1 MNLVSFVIIAGL
13 VTALARLPGAVP
25 QARLPPRPAPR
36 HAPHCVT
43 LLLSL
48 GVHPRVVMEIV
59 GHSAMDM
66 TTNVYAH
73 VSLDVQRQALDVLNA
88 ELDRESPEE

>member
-1 MNLVSFVIIAGL
+1 M
-13 VTALARLPGAVP
+13 
-25 QARLPPRPAPR
+25 Q
-36 HAPHCVT
+36 
-43 LLLSL
+43 
-48 GVHPRVVMEIV
+48 IV

-66 TTNVYAH
+66 TMNVYAH